1 MKMTINA
8 RNMVI
13 TPAVTKRIERKTAK
27 MERYLLPETEVQ
39 VKMQK
44 GKKDQRIVEITVP
57 MGNNVILRSEAVA
70 DDNNLFLAIDQ
81 ALAKIERQ
89 IHRHRTKL
97 GKRIRED
104 AFVPEVPEYIDEEP
118 AEENAPKIV
127 RHKTFPVRP
136 MSVEDAAI
144 QMELLGHDFFAF
156 VNIETERTNILYRRK
171 DGDLGLLEPEA

>member
-13 TPAVTKRIERKTAK
+13 TPAVTKRIEKKTAK

-97 GKRIRED
+97 GKRLRED

-136 MSVEDAAI
+136 MSVEDAVL
-144 QMELLGHDFFAF
+144 QMELLGHSFFVF
-156 VNIETERTNILYRRK
+156 VNVETDRTNVLYLRK
-171 DGDLGLLEPEA
+171 DGDLGLMEPEA